1 MTVAFSVTDPTSLV
15 NGVPTFTT
23 TITNIGG
30 AYNIDT
36 GVFTSPVDGL
46 YLFLFTVAS
55 SREYGTK
62 YDVYCSIQHNG
73 TNRVVG
79 STYSD
84 NSYTTASASV
94 YLLLTKGDTVT
105 LGDCSGW
112 SIVVSGYYTT
122 FSGALIKQTY

>member
-1 MTVAFSVTDPTSLV
+1 MAFSVGNPTKSLV
-15 NGVPTFTT
+15 NDVPTFRT

-55 SREYGTK
+55 SGK
-62 YDVYCSIQHNG
+62 NDVYCRIQHNG
-73 TNRVVG
+73 TNRVRG
-79 STYSD
+79 QTSND

-105 LGDCSGW
+105 LGACGGW
-112 SIVVSGYYTT
+112 SGVHSSSDYTT

>member
-1 MTVAFSVTDPTSLV
+1 MTVAFSVTNPPGSLV
-15 NGVPTFTT
+15 SGVPTFTT
-23 TITNIGG
+23 TITNIGE

-55 SREYGTK
+55 RGK
-62 YDVYCSIQHNG
+62 YDVYCRIQHNG
-73 TNRVVG
+73 TSRVRG
-79 STYSD
+79 RTYND
-84 NSYTTASASV
+84 NQYTTASASV

-105 LGDCSGW
+105 LGGCVGW
-112 SIVVSGYYTT
+112 SRVAYSSYHTT

>member
-1 MTVAFSVTDPTSLV
+1 MTVAFSVANPRKSLV

-30 AYNIDT
+30 AYNVDT

-55 SREYGTK
+55 YTK
-62 YDVYCSIQHNG
+62 AEVYCDIQHNG
-73 TNRVVG
+73 NSRVVG
-79 STYSD
+79 RT
-84 NSYTTASASV
+84 NNNAYTTASASV

-105 LGDCSGW
+105 LGSCSGW
-112 SIVVSGYYTT
+112 SGVLSSSSSTT

>member
-1 MTVAFSVTDPTSLV
+1 MTVAFSVGNPTTSLV

-30 AYNIDT
+30 AYNVDT

-55 SREYGTK
+55 AGK
-62 YDVYCSIQHNG
+62 YDVYCYIQHNG
-73 TNRVVG
+73 TYRVRG
-79 STYSD
+79 STSSD
-84 NSYTTASASV
+84 NAYTTASASV

-105 LGDCSGW
+105 LGDCGGW
-112 SIVVSGYYTT
+112 SRVRGSSYTT